1 MRRNFARVRAVVR
14 GLNRDAQIIEA
25 HLGEV
30 PLPQLVGTGRF
41 DFTRAQLAP
50 GWMRELRGEHTP
62 ETEEY
67 GVTSFVYRA
76 RRPFH
81 PLRFNHLLA
90 HGLSGVIRSK
100 GFFWLASR
108 MDWVGELSSVGSAT
122 RTQAAGFWY
131 AARHRVDVHEEK
143 ICRRRLASPHCP
155 TPN

>member
-1 MRRNFARVRAVVR
+1 MRAVVR

-76 RRPFH
+76 RPSIPPITLQPFACSWAVWCDSQQG
-81 PLRFNHLLA
+81 LLLVSKSY
-90 HGLSGVIRSK
+90 GLGWRIIQR
-100 GFFWLASR
+100 W
-108 MDWVGELSSVGSAT
+108 
-122 RTQAAGFWY
+122 
-131 AARHRVDVHEEK
+131 
-143 ICRRRLASPHCP
+143 
-155 TPN
+155 